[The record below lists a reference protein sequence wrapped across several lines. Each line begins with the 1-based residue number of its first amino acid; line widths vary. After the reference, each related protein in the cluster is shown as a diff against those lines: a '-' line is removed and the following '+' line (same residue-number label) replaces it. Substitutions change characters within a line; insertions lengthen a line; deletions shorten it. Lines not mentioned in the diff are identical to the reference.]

1 MNKTAKIAIVVALVA
16 AVCVVVAVKQSD
28 KSGSKPVADGNTL
41 GESPGQSE
49 RLPVLIDLGAKT
61 CIPCKMMAPMLEEL
75 RKEYAGR
82 LVVKFLDID
91 ENPEFI
97 SKYNIRV
104 KPTQIFYDASGKEL
118 FRHEGFY
125 SKDDILAKFKDHGV
139 NLSKEQ

>member
-1 MNKTAKIAIVVALVA
+1 MNKTAKIAIVVALAA
-16 AVCVVVAVKQSD
+16 AVCIVVAVKQSD
-28 KSGSKPVADGNTL
+28 KSGSKPVGDGNTPA
-41 GESPGQSE
+41 ESPGQPE
-49 RLPVLIDLGAKT
+49 RLPILIDLGAKT

-91 ENPEFI
+91 ESPEFI
-97 SKYNIRV
+97 AKYNIRV

-125 SKDDILAKFKDHGV
+125 SKDDILGKFKDLGV
-139 NLSKEQ
+139 NLSKAQ